1 MKSLKSQLQHR
12 WWVYMPRG
20 EYKEYKQSPE
30 LEGHVILVVPNS
42 RSINVS
48 RMGMGNRSSCHV
60 LVKDLHNGTFPLSP
74 SGNFLKST
82 GVFWLSA
89 MEALKAGSPSTDSQE
104 KKKKNRFFLNIKAY
118 FFSPEVWG
126 VYLSSPKWNYF
137 NPCFQLAIE
146 FDVHSRYSTS
156 LISSFTKMQIFT
168 PSKAMMFSHH
178 WPSPYN

>member
-1 MKSLKSQLQHR
+1 
-12 WWVYMPRG
+12 MPRG

-118 FFSPEVWG
+118 FFPQKFEGFIFHPPNGIISTPA
-126 VYLSSPKWNYF
+126 F
-137 NPCFQLAIE
+137 N
-146 FDVHSRYSTS
+146 
-156 LISSFTKMQIFT
+156 
-168 PSKAMMFSHH
+168 
-178 WPSPYN
+178 

>member
-1 MKSLKSQLQHR
+1 
-12 WWVYMPRG
+12 MPRG

-48 RMGMGNRSSCHV
+48 RMGTGNRSSCHV

-104 KKKKNRFFLNIKAY
+104 KKKK
-118 FFSPEVWG
+118 
-126 VYLSSPKWNYF
+126 
-137 NPCFQLAIE
+137 
-146 FDVHSRYSTS
+146 
-156 LISSFTKMQIFT
+156 
-168 PSKAMMFSHH
+168 
-178 WPSPYN
+178 